1 MRKLRKREYLFMK
14 NSIILNKMLGYVDKV
29 LKYSKNMGYDDFV
42 KDEIIME
49 ACVFNLSQ
57 LGELANKLDEQY
69 RKEHNEIAWG
79 QIYGLRNRIV
89 HDYEGVNFKLVW
101 EIIREDLPV
110 F

>member
-1 MRKLRKREYLFMK
+1 MK